1 MAKKNIEEPRYILV
15 SQSQSFIPGLTTSR
29 LLMISAG
36 GKKKKTPLND

>member
-1 MAKKNIEEPRYILV
+1 MAKENIEEPGYILV

-36 GKKKKTPLND
+36 EKKKHKPLND